1 MTVVWLGLGLTGAVT
16 AILTLTFGVEAFWP
30 SVSFGL
36 LATAIQVVAVALV
49 RPVLKAPLRDLM
61 WRWGVGMALRLSGVV
76 LFVVAVLLRP
86 DIFPPLPT
94 AFAYIGVLVPL
105 LFTEIR
111 LFR

>member
-1 MTVVWLGLGLTGAVT
+1 VKVVWLGLALTGVMT
-16 AILTLTFGVEAFWP
+16 AILTLAFGESALWP
-30 SVSFGL
+30 SLLFGL
-36 LATAIQVVAVALV
+36 LATVIQVVAVALV
-49 RPVLKAPLRDLM
+49 TPVLKAPLRDLM
-61 WRWGVGMALRLSGVV
+61 WRWAYGMALRLCGVV

-94 AFAYIGVLVPL
+94 AFGYIGVLIPL

>member
-1 MTVVWLGLGLTGAVT
+1 MNVVWLGLGLTGVVT
-16 AILTLTFGVEAFWP
+16 AILTLTFGMPALLP

-36 LATAIQVVAVALV
+36 LATAIQAVAVALV

-61 WRWGVGMALRLSGVV
+61 WRWGAGMALRMSGVV

-94 AFAYIGVLVPL
+94 AFGYIGVIVPL